1 MAERENFHIREEVA
15 WETWRLE
22 GQAQILGV
30 AVLGGVRMHVPVRG
44 LRKTQDTEGK

>member
-1 MAERENFHIREEVA
+1 MAEREDFHVREGVA

-30 AVLGGVRMHVPVRG
+30 AGLGGVRMHVPVRG
-44 LRKTQDTEGK
+44 LRKTQDTKCK